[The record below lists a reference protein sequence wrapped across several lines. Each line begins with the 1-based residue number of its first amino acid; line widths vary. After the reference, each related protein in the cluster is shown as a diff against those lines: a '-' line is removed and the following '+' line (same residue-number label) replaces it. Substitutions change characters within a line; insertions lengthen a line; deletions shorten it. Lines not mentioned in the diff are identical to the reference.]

1 MINRGSL
8 YPSGVKLGHYGDLI
22 ILDETEDLSLE
33 AQAETAT
40 QRDLV

>member
-1 MINRGSL
+1 MINRNL
-8 YPSGVKLGHYGDLI
+8 YPFGVKLGHYGDLI
-22 ILDETEDLSLE
+22 IFDETEGLSLE

>member
-1 MINRGSL
+1 MMNSNL
-8 YPSGVKLGHYGDLI
+8 YPLDKAYGHRRYFVI
-22 ILDETEDLSLE
+22 VDETEGLSLE

>member
-1 MINRGSL
+1 MMNSNL
-8 YPSGVKLGHYGDLI
+8 YPSAVTIGHRSHFVI
-22 ILDETEDLSLE
+22 IDETEGLSLE